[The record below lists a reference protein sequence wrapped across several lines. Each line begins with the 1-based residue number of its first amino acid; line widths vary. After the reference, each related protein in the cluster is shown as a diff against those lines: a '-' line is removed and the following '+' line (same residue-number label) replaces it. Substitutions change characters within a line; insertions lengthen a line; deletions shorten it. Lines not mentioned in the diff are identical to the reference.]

1 MYPSI
6 TVSVVCHPYLGW
18 VDSREISDP
27 KEIANLFCKYFS
39 NIGRNLASKIPGSEK
54 SHRSFLLPKLVN
66 TILSRTPRTVLS

>member
-6 TVSVVCHPYLGW
+6 TVSVVFPSVFR

-39 NIGRNLASKIPGSEK
+39 NIGRNLASKIPASEK
-54 SHRSFLLPKLVN
+54 SLRSFLLPKLVN
-66 TILSRTPRTVLS
+66 GILSRTPRTVSS